1 MPMDDLETLCD
12 ELITLAD
19 CVRWGASRFGEA
31 GLSFGHGTDN
41 AFDEAWALTMHVLSL
56 PFDTPAPYLA
66 SRLTRAERRRV
77 LAMLQRRVDERRPAA
92 YLTGEAWFAGL
103 PFRVDERVL
112 VPRSPIA
119 ELIEERFAPWLA
131 EPDRVGRILDLGT
144 GSGCIAIAC
153 AFAFPAAR
161 VDAVDVAGA
170 ALEVA
175 RENVRRHALEE
186 RVTALR
192 CDLFE
197 ALGDTR
203 YDLIVSNP
211 PYVTRAAMASLPE
224 EYRHEPAEAL
234 AAGEDGLDVIL
245 RILDAAGAHLAPEGL
260 LVGEVGDAAA
270 ALEQA
275 RPDLP
280 FAWPEFRRGG
290 HGVFVLAARDLDAAR
305 GNGER

>member
-1 MPMDDLETLCD
+1 MEDLESLCD
-12 ELITLAD
+12 ELTTLAD
-19 CVRWGASRFGEA
+19 CIRWGASRFGEA
-31 GLSFGHGTDN
+31 GLRFGHGTDN
-41 AFDEAWALTMHVLSL
+41 AFDEAWALVMHALSL

-66 SRLTRAERRRV
+66 GRLTRAERGRV
-77 LAMLQRRVDERRPAA
+77 LALLRRRVEERRPAA

-131 EPDRVGRILDLGT
+131 DPDGVGRILDLGT

-153 AFAFPAAR
+153 AFAFPGVR
-161 VDAVDVAGA
+161 VDAVDISEA

-175 RENVRRHALEE
+175 RDNIRRHGLEG
-186 RVTALR
+186 RVAAVGS
-192 CDLFE
+192 DLFE

-211 PYVTRAAMASLPE
+211 PYVTDAAMAALPE
-224 EYRHEPAEAL
+224 EYRHEPPGAL
-234 AAGEDGLDVIL
+234 AAGEEGLDVIL
-245 RILDAAGAHLAPEGL
+245 RILDAAGAHLVPDGL
-260 LVGEVGDAAA
+260 LVGEVGDAAQ
-270 ALEQA
+270 ALERA

-280 FAWPEFRRGG
+280 FGWPEFRRGG

-305 GNGER
+305 GNGES